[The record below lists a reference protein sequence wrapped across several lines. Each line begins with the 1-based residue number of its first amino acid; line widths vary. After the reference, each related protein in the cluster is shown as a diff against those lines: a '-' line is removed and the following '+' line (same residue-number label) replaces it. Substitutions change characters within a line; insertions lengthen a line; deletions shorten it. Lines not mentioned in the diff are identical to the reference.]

1 MIRPPPRSTRT
12 DTLFPYTTLF
22 RSIAFL
28 VAIEPDHAQRELILD
43 QRYVDHRII
52 ALAERVR
59 PGQAQ
64 IGQTRHVEFGQIGL
78 LGDNAQRAR
87 KPAGATQRALRP
99 AQEIATLALEKI
111 GINTL
116 RITVRGTRNHRDKN
130 LNE

>member
-64 IGQTRHVEFGQIGL
+64 IGQTRHVDFGQIGL
-78 LGDNAQRAR
+78 LGDNAHRARTRAGAKQRAM
-87 KPAGATQRALRP
+87 RP
-99 AQEIATLALEKI
+99 APELNTLALEQI
-111 GINTL
+111 W
-116 RITVRGTRNHRDKN
+116 
-130 LNE
+130 LNDR